1 MNLAEVDL
9 LRLYQLV
16 LLCAGVTAL
25 FIGLRGVR
33 RLTVRH
39 RKLPKDFQQAVNKGV
54 YAAVKRFVWEEW
66 PRLIALVSL
75 LVLLAGLVIA
85 TRMI

>member
-1 MNLAEVDL
+1 MNLAETDL

-25 FIGLRGVR
+25 FIGLRGARSLAVR
-33 RLTVRH
+33 Y
-39 RKLPKDFQQAVNKGV
+39 RKLPKDFQQAVNRGV
-54 YAAVKRFVWEEW
+54 YAAVRRFARKEW
-66 PRLIALVSL
+66 PRLITLVSL

>member
-25 FIGLRGVR
+25 FIGLRDVR
-33 RLTVRH
+33 RLAVRY
-39 RKLPKDFQQAVNKGV
+39 RKLPKDFQQAVNRGV
-54 YAAVKRFVWEEW
+54 YAAVKRFVREEW
-66 PRLIALVSL
+66 PRLIALVFL
-75 LVLLAGLVIA
+75 LVLLAGLVIV

>member
-1 MNLAEVDL
+1 MNLAETDL

-25 FIGLRGVR
+25 FIGLRGAWRLAVR
-33 RLTVRH
+33 Y
-39 RKLPKDFQQAVNKGV
+39 RKLPKDFQQAVNRGV
-54 YAAVKRFVWEEW
+54 YAAVKRFVRKEW
-66 PRLIALVSL
+66 PRLIALVFL

>member
-1 MNLAEVDL
+1 MNLAEIDL
-9 LRLYQLV
+9 FRLYQLV

-25 FIGLRGVR
+25 LMGLRGAR
-33 RLTVRH
+33 RLTVRY
-39 RKLPKDFQQAVNKGV
+39 RKLPKDFQQAVNRGV
-54 YAAVKRFVWEEW
+54 YAAVKRFVRKEW

-75 LVLLAGLVIA
+75 LVLLAWLVIA

>member
-1 MNLAEVDL
+1 MNLAETDL

-25 FIGLRGVR
+25 FIGLRGARSLAVR
-33 RLTVRH
+33 Y
-39 RKLPKDFQQAVNKGV
+39 RKVPKDFQQAVNRGV
-54 YAAVKRFVWEEW
+54 YTAVKRFVWEEW
-66 PRLIALVSL
+66 PRLVALVFL

-85 TRMI
+85 TRMT

>member
-16 LLCAGVTAL
+16 LLCAGIAAL
-25 FIGLRGVR
+25 FMGLRAARRVAVR
-33 RLTVRH
+33 Y
-39 RKLPKDFQQAVNKGV
+39 RKLPKDFQQAVNRGV
-54 YAAVKRFVWEEW
+54 YAAVKRFVGEER
-66 PRLIALVSL
+66 PRLVALVFL